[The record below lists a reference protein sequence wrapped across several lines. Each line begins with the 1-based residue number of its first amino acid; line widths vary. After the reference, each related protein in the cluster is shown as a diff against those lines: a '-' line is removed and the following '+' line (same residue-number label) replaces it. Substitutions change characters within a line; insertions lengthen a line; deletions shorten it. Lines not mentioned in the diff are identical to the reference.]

1 MLTSAI
7 ESEGDS
13 SEDDHADERSRRSA
27 PPILF
32 GSSITVGCEFP
43 VAPRKL
49 SVGDPLL
56 DGSP

>member
-7 ESEGDS
+7 ESNGES
-13 SEDDHADERSRRSA
+13 NEDDHADERSRRSA

-32 GSSITVGCEFP
+32 GLSITLGCEFP
-43 VAPRKL
+43 FAPRKL
-49 SVGDPLL
+49 RMGDPLL

>member
-7 ESEGDS
+7 ESKGDS
-13 SEDDHADERSRRSA
+13 NEADHADERSRSCA

-32 GSSITVGCEFP
+32 GSSIILGCEFP

-49 SVGDPLL
+49 SVGDSLL
-56 DGSP
+56 AGSP

>member
-7 ESEGDS
+7 ESNGDS
-13 SEDDHADERSRRSA
+13 NAGDHADERSRRSA

-32 GSSITVGCEFP
+32 GSAIILGCEFP

-49 SVGDPLL
+49 SMGDSLL
-56 DGSP
+56 IGSP

>member
-7 ESEGDS
+7 ESNGESNEG
-13 SEDDHADERSRRSA
+13 DHADERTRRSA

-32 GSSITVGCEFP
+32 GLSITLGCEFP
-43 VAPRKL
+43 VAPRRL
-49 SVGDPLL
+49 SVGDPLP